1 MNTRTAVITGAAGG
15 LGQATARQLLAD
27 GFDVV
32 AVTRDARSAQ
42 DAREALAAQAPGR
55 TVHALH
61 ADLVDRA
68 DVRALGDR
76 LRDLVGHVDV
86 LINNAGAAFAD
97 YAETADGVER
107 THALNLLAPLHL
119 THVLLD
125 AGLLAPTARIISIS
139 SDLVTRG
146 RVDADDPD
154 VIGTSWRTKF
164 SQLNVYGTAK
174 LLGILATTALADRL
188 PGDMSAYS
196 ASPGVIKTG
205 FNAKAGGLLKVT
217 AAVSGL
223 FAQAPDKAA
232 RTPVLLA
239 TSRTTPTPNG
249 GFFAKGAPADPP
261 KPARDRVLAAA
272 VYERCVRELG
282 VGALPPRAKAEL
294 G

>member
-1 MNTRTAVITGAAGG
+1 MNPRTAVITGAAGG

-42 DAREALAAQAPGR
+42 AARQALAAHAPGR

-61 ADLVDRA
+61 TDLVDRA
-68 DVRALGDR
+68 GLRALGAR

-86 LINNAGAAFAD
+86 LINNAGAAFAS
-97 YAETADGVER
+97 YAETDDGVER

-119 THVLLD
+119 THVLVD
-125 AGLLAPTARIISIS
+125 ADLLAPTARVISIS
-139 SDLVTRG
+139 SDLVSRG
-146 RVDADDPD
+146 RIDAHDPD
-154 VIGTSWRTKF
+154 VTGTSWRTKF
-164 SQLNVYGTAK
+164 PQLNVYGSAK
-174 LLGILATTALADRL
+174 LLGILATAALADRL
-188 PGDMSAYS
+188 PADMSAYS
-196 ASPGVIKTG
+196 ATPGVIKTG
-205 FNAKAGGLLKVT
+205 FNAKSGGLLKAV

-239 TSRTTPTPNG
+239 TSGITPTPNG

-261 KPARDRVLAAA
+261 KPARDPVLAAT

-282 VGALPPRAKAEL
+282 VSALPPRANAEL
-294 G
+294 S